1 MANFNYIHFEY
12 EKKKKKKK
20 KSSLINKYCMII
32 FKQTTKYINICYL

>member
-32 FKQTTKYINICYL
+32 FKQNI